1 MLPANRGVRRSIGI
15 FLVITFALSSVF
27 YFLIILTGKLS
38 QGLYLMGLMW
48 CPGVAALLSCLILR
62 REVSTLGW
70 KWNARYQ
77 FISYLVP
84 LAYCLVAY
92 GSVWL
97 FGWGR
102 FPDATFVRETAKAFG
117 WERLPPGMVI
127 AFSVL
132 LLGTIGFIRS
142 TISALGEE
150 IGWRGFLVPEL
161 ARKMSFTNTALIT
174 GIVWSIWH
182 YPLILFSGY
191 NMGTPTWYALGC
203 FTVMVVGI
211 SFAFT
216 WLRLKSGSLWTGT
229 FLHASHN
236 LYVQQVFT
244 PLTADTGHTRYVVDE
259 FGAALAI
266 VALVVAFLFWRR
278 RAEVDSAGNVPPQ
291 SS

>member
-1 MLPANRGVRRSIGI
+1 MLATDRDGRRSIGI
-15 FLVITFALSSVF
+15 FLTITFALSSVF
-27 YFLIILTGKLS
+27 YLLVILTGKLS

-48 CPGVAALLSCLILR
+48 CPGCAALLTCRILR

-70 KWNARYQ
+70 KWNPRYQ
-77 FISYLVP
+77 FVSYLVP
-84 LAYCLVAY
+84 LGYCLVAY

-97 FGWGR
+97 VGWGR
-102 FPDATFVRETAKAFG
+102 FPDPAFVRETAKFFG
-117 WERLPPGMVI
+117 WERLPPGLVI
-127 AFSVL
+127 TFSVL

-161 ARKMSFTNTALIT
+161 AKKMSFTKTALIT

-211 SFAFT
+211 SFGFT
-216 WLRLKSGSLWTGT
+216 WMRLKSGSLWTGT

-236 LYVQQVFT
+236 LFVQQVFT

-259 FGAALAI
+259 FGAALA
-266 VALVVAFLFWRR
+266 VAALVVAFLFWRR
-278 RAEVDSAGNVPPQ
+278 RSEVESARDIPARNR
-291 SS
+291 